1 MAKGE
6 RGPWSPVVCV
16 HDTIRTGFPMEKS
29 SLHTV
34 VSVAEIISALAV
46 VLSLLYAGYEFRRS
60 QTLKSADVMKV
71 LYDRVALLEQMM
83 VENADL
89 AEVTVKLRNGQ
100 GVSSSDTLRFLSY
113 EHIFYDTWELGF
125 DSYETGIIE
134 KEHWQTWSDWFT
146 RESARRPQLGWVGN
160 KRHFTDRRF
169 VEKVEEARES
179 ETLR

>member
-1 MAKGE
+1 
-6 RGPWSPVVCV
+6 
-16 HDTIRTGFPMEKS
+16 MEKG
-29 SLHTV
+29 SLRTV

-83 VENADL
+83 VENPDL
-89 AEVTVKLRNGQ
+89 AEATVKLRNGR
-100 GVSSSDTLRFLSY
+100 GVSAPDTLRFLSY

-134 KEHWQTWSDWFT
+134 KEHWESWSDWFT
-146 RESARRPQLGWVGN
+146 REAGRRPLLGWEGN
-160 KRHFTDRRF
+160 KRHFTDQRF
-169 VEKVEEARES
+169 VQKVEQARES
-179 ETLR
+179 GTPH